1 MSKPNNRKKFG
12 KHLKKIRKAARFS
25 QEELGK
31 KSRLHRTY
39 IGSVERGQQNISLDN
54 IYKIANALK
63 ITPKDLFDF

>member
-12 KHLKKIRKAARFS
+12 KHLKKIRKAARLS

-63 ITPKDLFDF
+63 IAPKDLFDF

>member
-12 KHLKKIRKAARFS
+12 KYLKKIRKVARLS

-63 ITPKDLFDF
+63 IASKDLFDF